1 MRKESYFRAP
11 REAALS
17 LLARSPTVHVATTR
31 PDGQPVLRAMHAV
44 LVDGAIAIHGSHLGE
59 KAGTVGRAAVVSAE
73 EIVAQLPSYFFD
85 AQRGCPAATLYR
97 SAQAHGRVEEVAD
110 RAEKARVLQAFME
123 KYQPE
128 GGHARVS
135 EDDPLYATALDETLV
150 LRIPLEQVDGKDKL
164 GQNQPPDGLR
174 RIVEQLWQRGAPG
187 DAAAVDAIRDA
198 NPSMPDPAFLKSPQG
213 VGLRCALGTDADSV
227 AELTELLADA
237 DWLRGSPRETIV
249 RAHLLASAW
258 VGARGPEGEL
268 VASARALSDG
278 QVAYLADIIVAPR
291 WRKLGIGRALI
302 RLLLD
307 HPAVRNARSL
317 RMQTRQHRDVFEQYG
332 FVDAAWRR
340 NPDDPVELVLERRD
354 R

>member
-1 MRKESYFRAP
+1 M
-11 REAALS
+11 
-17 LLARSPTVHVATTR
+17 
-31 PDGQPVLRAMHAV
+31 QAV
-44 LVDGAIAIHGSHLGE
+44 LVDGAIAVHGSRIGE
-59 KAGTVGRAAVVSAE
+59 KASTVGQPAVVSAE
-73 EIVAQLPSYFFD
+73 EVVAELPSYFFD
-85 AQRGCPAATLYR
+85 AQRGCPAGTLYR
-97 SAQAHGRVEEVAD
+97 SAQAHGRIAEVVD

-128 GGHARVS
+128 GRHVRVS
-135 EDDPLYATALDETLV
+135 ADDPLYASELDETLV

-164 GQNQPPDGLR
+164 GQNRPP
-174 RIVEQLWQRGAPG
+174 EQLQQMVELLWARGQPR

-198 NPSMPDPAFLKSPQG
+198 NPSMAEPPFLTSPQG
-213 VGLRCALGTDADSV
+213 VTLRCAMSPESAGEVADLLQDA
-227 AELTELLADA
+227 E
-237 DWLRGSPRETIV
+237 WLRGASREAIV
-249 RAHLLASAW
+249 RAHLLAPAW
-258 VGARGPEGEL
+258 VGAFGPEGEL

-307 HPAVRNARSL
+307 HPAVRTAQSL
-317 RMQTRQHRDVFEQYG
+317 RLQTREHRDVFEQYG

-340 NPDDPVELVLERRD
+340 NPDDPVELVLERRP

>member
-11 REAALS
+11 REAALA
-17 LLARSPTVHVATTR
+17 LLARAATVHVATTR
-31 PDGQPVLRAMHAV
+31 PDGLPVLRAMHAV
-44 LVDGAIAIHGSHLGE
+44 LLDGAMFLHGSQLGE
-59 KAGTVGRAAVVSAE
+59 KASAVGRPAVVSAE
-73 EIVAQLPSYFFD
+73 EMVAQLPSYFFD
-85 AQRGCPAATLYR
+85 ARRGCPAATLYR
-97 SAQAHGRVEEVAD
+97 SAQAHGRVEEVTD
-110 RAEKARVLQAFME
+110 RAVKARALQAFME

-128 GGHARVS
+128 GRHDPVS
-135 EDDPLYATALDETLV
+135 ADDALYRAAVDDTLV
-150 LRIPLEQVDGKDKL
+150 LRIPLDQVDGKDKL
-164 GQNQPPDGLR
+164 GQNQPPEQLG
-174 RIVEQLWQRGAPG
+174 RIVEQLWARGAQG

-198 NPSMPDPAFLKSPQG
+198 NPSMPEPPFLKSPQG
-213 VGLRCALGTDADSV
+213 VTLRCAMGEESISEVSDL
-227 AELTELLADA
+227 
-237 DWLRGSPRETIV
+237 LRGAAWLGGIPPFEV
-249 RAHLLASAW
+249 MRAHRLASAW

-268 VASARALSDG
+268 VASARATSDG
-278 QVAYLADIIVAPR
+278 QVAYLADIIVAPP

-317 RMQTRQHRDVFEQYG
+317 RLQAREHRDVFEQYG

>member
-11 REAALS
+11 REVALA
-17 LLARSPTVHVATTR
+17 LLARAPTVHVATTR
-31 PDGQPVLRAMHAV
+31 PDGLPVLRAMHAV
-44 LVDGAIAIHGSHLGE
+44 VIDGALAIHGSHLGE
-59 KAGTVGRAAVVSAE
+59 KATTVGRPAVVTAE
-73 EIVAQLPSYFFD
+73 EVVAQLPSYFFD
-85 AQRGCPAATLYR
+85 ARRGCPAATLYR

-110 RAEKARVLQAFME
+110 RGEKARVLQAFME

-128 GGHARVS
+128 GGHDRVDAAS
-135 EDDPLYATALDETLV
+135 PLYASAIDDTLV
-150 LRIPLEQVDGKDKL
+150 LRIPLDHVDGKDKL
-164 GQNQPPDGLR
+164 GQNQPPEGLR
-174 RIVEQLWQRGAPG
+174 RIVEQLWARGATG
-187 DAAAVDAIRDA
+187 DAAAVDAIREA
-198 NPSMPDPAFLKSPQG
+198 NPSMPDPAFLTSPQG
-213 VGLRCALGTDADSV
+213 VTLRCALGAESV
-227 AELTELLADA
+227 PELTRLLAGA
-237 DWLRGSPRETIV
+237 EWLKGESREAIV

-258 VGARGPEGEL
+258 VGAREPEGEL

-307 HPAVRNARSL
+307 HPAVRDARSL
-317 RMQTRQHRDVFEQYG
+317 RLQTRAHRDVFEQYG

-340 NPDDPVELVLERRD
+340 NPDDPVELVLERRG